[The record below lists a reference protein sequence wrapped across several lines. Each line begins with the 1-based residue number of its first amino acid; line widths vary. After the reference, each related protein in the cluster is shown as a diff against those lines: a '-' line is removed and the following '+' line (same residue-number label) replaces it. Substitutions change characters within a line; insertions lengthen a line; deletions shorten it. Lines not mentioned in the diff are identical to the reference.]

1 MNTTNKLATTLVVT
15 SLAFVA
21 GLLTPVTTWAALL
34 LPNVP
39 LFVNI
44 STTPNIFLQMDD
56 SGSMDWDILMPTH
69 YTTCRYNAALNCA
82 TSQLSAPGQQSTDGF
97 YDYTGKTSGGN
108 RVFRTFEYIFDSID
122 DAYKP
127 VYNTYCYNG
136 NGSSTDNN
144 EKNNQMNV
152 IDKCG
157 ARSASDETSRPWDWR
172 VKSSALNVMYFNPSI
187 DYYPWIGYDKA
198 NFDAAK
204 SYPDSALPGYNNT
217 RNLAGFEYH
226 YWLDGRGYT
235 GSAPD
240 KTNPTSTSNGEVDQ
254 WDSHVRVVVGASDYK
269 CTLYE
274 YAPNSSGL
282 RPTTTSLAESDS
294 RCIAARGGANANLA
308 QLQQNVANWYQYYR
322 RRNMVARA
330 AIARTITDLP
340 SFRYGFNTIND
351 ENLFVQMPPP
361 DTYDFTTH
369 NANLI
374 KSYIQHPQAA
384 VATPLRRGLERVGR
398 YYAGELSGKPSPITT
413 ACQKNFAILFSDGFW
428 HTSTAADT
436 LTKVSGDVDK
446 DGGVIAS
453 QNTLLADVAKFYY
466 DKDLSTKP
474 NLVPTDQFDPA
485 SHQHMVTFTVGFGIS
500 GSLSDTDG
508 DGWPNN
514 FNPQTHTGPWYL
526 SSASDPEKTVDDLWH
541 AAWNSK
547 GKYIN
552 AKRPEELINNLT
564 AAILDIS
571 DRVGGAASGATNGGS
586 ITSESKVFQAKFDAV
601 DWHGSLLAISVD
613 ASTGE
618 LDNVAWEAGALLN
631 AKSNSFFSGTRKVFS
646 YNPASGNGINFTW
659 NGLNAD
665 QKALMS
671 INPETSSPD
680 ARGAER
686 VNYIRGVDTGEG
698 TIFRNRSHI
707 LGDIGHSDPQYVG
720 VPPFFYPFDD
730 YASFA
735 RGNANRPAVIY
746 VGANDGMLHA
756 FRESDGVELF
766 AYVPNEVIH
775 KLPKLTSRYYGHDFY
790 VDGSPSYGDVQISGN
805 WKSVLISGLRGG
817 GQGIF
822 ALDITDPENF
832 GTSNVLWEFT
842 DEDDAD
848 LGFYFGDP
856 QIKKM
861 ANGKWAAIFTSGY
874 NNTVADGAVSSSGK
888 QYLYVLFIEDG
899 INGWSPSDY
908 RKIEIPGAN
917 GLSSPAVADVDGDNL
932 ADFVYVGDLDGN
944 MWKIDV
950 TSSTASSWSVA
961 FSGEPLFIAQDE
973 AGTRQPITTRPA
985 IMRHPLSIREGV
997 MVLFGTGKYL
1007 EINDDVTEG
1016 VPTQSVYGIWDRDG
1030 YYYKPQN
1037 QRNNYGDHD
1046 FGRDKLNK
1054 PQITVDAVSKHRI
1067 IHDNAANVPK
1077 WFDADGKPDSR
1088 GWVLDLPVDGER
1100 VNRDIILRD
1109 NIAFLV
1115 TLIPE
1120 DDVCA
1125 AGGSGWLMALSAETG
1140 NAPRFPILDITGD
1153 NNIDRDD
1160 VLFLDNPYIQGN
1172 DSSLVNPVGLEML
1185 SIPNLP
1191 TLLYD
1196 DRASDLGDLFPPR
1209 PNAPRGC
1216 GAAGAKSFTYT
1227 TRTNGSIEMVA
1238 AAHQPLSCGR
1248 QSWDQAH

>member
-1 MNTTNKLATTLVVT
+1 MNTMNRFATTLVAT
-15 SLAFVA
+15 SVAFVA
-21 GLLTPVTTWAALL
+21 GMLTPVTTWAALL

-69 YTTCRYNAALNCA
+69 FTSCRYNSKKNCTTLSSSGEFYDFSGEEDSRDRRLYETYEYVYDSNDDVYDTDCSGSSRQTVELCG
-82 TSQLSAPGQQSTDGF
+82 TSQ
-97 YDYTGKTSGGN
+97 
-108 RVFRTFEYIFDSID
+108 
-122 DAYKP
+122 
-127 VYNTYCYNG
+127 
-136 NGSSTDNN
+136 
-144 EKNNQMNV
+144 
-152 IDKCG
+152 
-157 ARSASDETSRPWDWR
+157 SDRPSNAPWDWR
-172 VKSSALNVMYFNPSI
+172 VKSSSLNVMYFNPSI
-187 DYYPWIGYDKA
+187 EYYPWQGYSNA
-198 NFDAAK
+198 SFTAAR
-204 SYPDSALPGYNNT
+204 SYPDSSQSTGYSDT
-217 RNLAGFEYH
+217 DNLTNFVYN
-226 YWLDGRGYT
+226 YWIDNKGYT
-235 GSAPD
+235 GAQPD
-240 KTNPTSTSNGEVDQ
+240 MTDSTNGANGVVDE
-254 WDSHVRVVVGASDYK
+254 WDQYVQVTVGASAITCSLK
-269 CTLYE
+269 TA
-274 YAPNSSGL
+274 APNSNGL
-282 RPTTTSLAESDS
+282 NVTSSALALTSSQCLAAIGVNTTLA
-294 RCIAARGGANANLA
+294 IMK
-308 QLQQNVANWYQYYR
+308 QNVANWFQYYR
-322 RRNMVARA
+322 RRNLVARA

-351 ENLFVQMPPP
+351 ESTFVQMPPS
-361 DTYDFTTH
+361 DTYDFTSH
-369 NANLI
+369 NASLI
-374 KSYIQHPQAA
+374 ETYIDHRQSA

-413 ACQKNFAILFSDGFW
+413 ACQKNFTILFSDGFW
-428 HTSTAADT
+428 NGSTSSDT
-436 LTKVSGDVDK
+436 LIKVSGDVDK
-446 DGGVIAS
+446 DGGTIDGTT
-453 QNTLLADVAKFYY
+453 TLLADVAKFYY

-485 SHQHMVTFTVGFGIS
+485 SHQHMVTFTVGFGIT
-500 GSLSDTDG
+500 GSLFDTDD
-508 DGWPNN
+508 DGWPDNLNN
-514 FNPQTHTGPWYL
+514 GSKWYT
-526 SSASDPEKTVDDLWH
+526 SSSTDNERAVDDLWH

-547 GKYIN
+547 GQYIS
-552 AKRPEELINNLT
+552 AKRPEELINKLT
-564 AAILDIS
+564 GAILDIS

-601 DWHGSLLAISVD
+601 DWHGSLLAISVN
-613 ASTGE
+613 ATNGE

-631 AKSNSFFSGTRKVFS
+631 TKSNTFFTSTRKVLS
-646 YNPASGNGINFTW
+646 YNSATSSGINFTW
-659 NGLNAD
+659 NSLNTA
-665 QKALMS
+665 QQALM
-671 INPETSSPD
+671 NKHPD
-680 ARGAER
+680 TGVTDTRGSER

-698 TIFRNRSHI
+698 TTYRNRSHI

-720 VPPFFYPFDD
+720 VPPFFYPFGD
-730 YASFA
+730 YVTFA
-735 RGNANRPAVIY
+735 RNNAERPAVIY

-756 FRESDGVELF
+756 FRESDGEELF
-766 AYVPNEVIH
+766 AYVPNELIY
-775 KLPKLTSRYYGHDFY
+775 KLPELTSRYYNHEFF

-805 WKSVLISGLRGG
+805 WKSVLVSGLRSG

-842 DEDDAD
+842 DNNDAD

-874 NNTVADGAVSSSGK
+874 NNTVADGAASTTGK

-899 INGWSPSDY
+899 INGWAAADY
-908 RKIEIPGAN
+908 RKIEIPGAD

-932 ADFVYVGDLDGN
+932 ADFVYVGDLKGN

-950 TSSTASSWSVA
+950 TSNTASSWHVA
-961 FSGEPLFIAQDE
+961 FDGEPLFVAMNDD
-973 AGTRQPITTRPA
+973 GDRQPITTRPA

-1007 EINDDVTEG
+1007 EVNDDVTED

-1030 YYYKPQN
+1030 FYYKSQSL
-1037 QRNNYGDHD
+1037 RNDYGDHD
-1046 FGRDKLNK
+1046 FDRDELNN
-1054 PQITVDAVSKHRI
+1054 PELAVDSATNRRI

-1077 WFDADGKPDSR
+1077 WFDEDGEPESR
-1088 GWVLDLPVDGER
+1088 GWYIDLPVEGER

-1115 TLIPE
+1115 TLIPA

-1125 AGGSGWLMALSAETG
+1125 AGGAGWLMALSAETG
-1140 NAPRFPILDITGD
+1140 GAPRFPVLDITD
-1153 NNIDRDD
+1153 DSTIDKDD
-1160 VLFLDNPYIQGN
+1160 VLYLDNPFDDDGTQEK
-1172 DSSLVNPVGLEML
+1172 LVNPVGLEML

-1216 GAAGAKSFTYT
+1216 GAGGAKSFTYT

-1248 QSWDQAH
+1248 QSWDQSH